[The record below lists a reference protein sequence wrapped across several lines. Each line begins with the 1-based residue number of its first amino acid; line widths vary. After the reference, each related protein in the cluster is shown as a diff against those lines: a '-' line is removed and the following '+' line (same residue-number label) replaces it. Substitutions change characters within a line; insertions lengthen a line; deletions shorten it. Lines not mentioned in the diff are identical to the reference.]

1 MEDLVAHCQKLLY
14 TDPNA
19 KPALEYLDSRLP
31 RDIQNIFQF
40 GYLPKS
46 ENFAD
51 LFIDIPE
58 QSLIDNK
65 IAYNKSY
72 CDISGSI
79 NLTISNF
86 ENYPL
91 IMPYKNTYGKIIGLV
106 GRTLLSEQERKL
118 LSIDKYKNTAGLK
131 KGNYLYGLYE
141 NKEEILKQGYAI
153 VVEGQFDLIKAY
165 QKGIRNLVA
174 LGNANMTA
182 MQFCL
187 ISRYTDTLHLLL
199 DKDEAGEKGME
210 KIMKKYSDYALIK
223 IASLPDGYKDIDE
236 FLSENDDLVLNLS

>member
-19 KPALEYLDSRLP
+19 KPALEYLDARLP
-31 RDIQNIFQF
+31 RNIQKIFQF
-40 GYLPKS
+40 GFLPKS
-46 ENFAD
+46 DAFSD
-51 LFIDIPE
+51 LFIDISE

-79 NLTISNF
+79 NSTISNF

-91 IMPYKNTYGKIIGLV
+91 IMPYKNSYGKIIGLV
-106 GRTLLSEQERKL
+106 GRTLLSEEERKH

-131 KGNYLYGLYE
+131 KGNHLYGLFE
-141 NKEEILKQGYAI
+141 NKQEIIKQGYAI
-153 VVEGQFDLIKAY
+153 IVEGQFDLIKAY
-165 QKGIRNLVA
+165 QKNIRNLVA

-199 DKDEAGEKGME
+199 DKDDAGQKGME
-210 KIMKKYSDYALIK
+210 KIIKKYSDHALIK
-223 IASLPDGYKDIDE
+223 VATLPDGYKDIDE
-236 FLSENDDLVLNLS
+236 FLSENDDLMVSLR